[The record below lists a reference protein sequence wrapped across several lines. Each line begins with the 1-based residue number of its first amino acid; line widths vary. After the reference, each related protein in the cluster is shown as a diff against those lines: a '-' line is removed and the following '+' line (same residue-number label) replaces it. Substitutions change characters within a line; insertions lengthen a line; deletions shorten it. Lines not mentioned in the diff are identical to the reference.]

1 MTTRADVVRLSSA
14 SRAIV
19 DMAKEDLA
27 DFIAGLDFTRPEV
40 VRDALL
46 EVVPVLVR
54 EYGDVAA
61 VAAAEWYEETRAA
74 QVPGRFVAVP
84 AAAVDPAQVEAT
96 VRWAAGGLFTEDAAG
111 VLARLEGAMQRYI
124 TYSARETVRGSV
136 AADPARPRF
145 ARVPSGPKTCAWC
158 TMLASRGFVYRSEE
172 SAGDLGRGFGE
183 DFHDDCDCQVVPEW
197 DAAAHHIDGYDPD
210 QLYDLYQKARKEAGS
225 GDLTEITAAARRLE
239 PDRFTDGVHT
249 D

>member
-27 DFIAGLDFTRPEV
+27 GLIAGLDFTRPEV

-124 TYSARETVRGSV
+124 TYSARETVREASPPIL
-136 AADPARPRF
+136 PAR
-145 ARVPSGPKTCAWC
+145 G
-158 TMLASRGFVYRSEE
+158 SRGC
-172 SAGDLGRGFGE
+172 L
-183 DFHDDCDCQVVPEW
+183 P
-197 DAAAHHIDGYDPD
+197 
-210 QLYDLYQKARKEAGS
+210 ARKPAHG
-225 GDLTEITAAARRLE
+225 ARCSRL
-239 PDRFTDGVHT
+239 GVSCT
-249 D
+249 GRKNPLVI